1 MSHALCPSC
10 PGIQAW
16 GSAPQHQS
24 SRSSAAHAR
33 PRGSRQSTRSRPA
46 PQLSRARTCP
56 SLLGA
61 LALGSERWMHWNPR
75 GLLWGAVNSGD
86 REGVP
91 AEQGASR
98 PASLPGRDPGG
109 RGDLP
114 SSSWKLG
121 MPGLEKTGHPSCWLQ
136 GWSRGQGP
144 VPGPWMCG
152 QHLPP
157 TGLCIPLPAS
167 VGCPWQGQGVGGR
180 AAASSGA
187 RGRLADQPR
196 HGGSAPDWRKS
207 ASSRMWTCP
216 RREAGQSAH
225 HLYEGGCGPEPA

>member
-1 MSHALCPSC
+1 MGL
-10 PGIQAW
+10 
-16 GSAPQHQS
+16 SAPAPEQPLLCC
-24 SRSSAAHAR
+24 ACKA
-33 PRGSRQSTRSRPA
+33 PREQAEHTRQACAPA
-46 PQLSRARTCP
+46 LTGKDLPL

-61 LALGSERWMHWNPR
+61 LALGSERWTHWNPR

-98 PASLPGRDPGG
+98 PASLPGKDPGG

-121 MPGLEKTGHPSCWLQ
+121 MLGLEKTGHPSCRLQ

-144 VPGPWMCG
+144 VPGPWMRG
-152 QHLPP
+152 QRLPP

-180 AAASSGA
+180 AAAGSGA
-187 RGRLADQPR
+187 RGCLADQPR
-196 HGGSAPDWRKS
+196 HGGRA
-207 ASSRMWTCP
+207 A
-216 RREAGQSAH
+216 
-225 HLYEGGCGPEPA
+225 

>member
-61 LALGSERWMHWNPR
+61 LALGSERRMHWNPH

-109 RGDLP
+109 RGGP
-114 SSSWKLG
+114 SLLLLEAGNARAGEDGPSFLLAPG
-121 MPGLEKTGHPSCWLQ
+121 MVKGAGPCP
-136 GWSRGQGP
+136 WSLDVWAASPAHWPVYPTASFGGVPLAGSGSRRAGRGQQRGKGT
-144 VPGPWMCG
+144 PGR
-152 QHLPP
+152 
-157 TGLCIPLPAS
+157 PAQA
-167 VGCPWQGQGVGGR
+167 WWER
-180 AAASSGA
+180 A
-187 RGRLADQPR
+187 
-196 HGGSAPDWRKS
+196 
-207 ASSRMWTCP
+207 
-216 RREAGQSAH
+216 
-225 HLYEGGCGPEPA
+225 